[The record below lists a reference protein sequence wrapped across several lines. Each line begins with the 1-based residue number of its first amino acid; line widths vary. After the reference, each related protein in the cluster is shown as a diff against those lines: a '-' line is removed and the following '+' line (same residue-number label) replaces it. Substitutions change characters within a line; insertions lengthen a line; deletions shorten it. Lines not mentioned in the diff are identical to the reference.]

1 MAKRKI
7 ASFESHTQTGYTDA
21 TAKHTFFKNS
31 ELKARAFSHIYY
43 AYLIQE
49 AEPEYYDTGETYRE
63 CLLNAAL
70 TCKEF
75 LDVALDT
82 LWEELDSFVPLLKV
96 LPALQ
101 VEGNAYVCANAYV
114 FLCDLILLL
123 GT

>member
-21 TAKHTFFKNS
+21 TAKHSFFKNS

-43 AYLIQE
+43 A
-49 AEPEYYDTGETYRE
+49 EPRPCRTQTYRE
-63 CLLNAAL
+63 CLLNVAL
-70 TCKEF
+70 TCKDL

-82 LWEELDSFVPLLKV
+82 LCEELDSFVPLLKV

-101 VEGNAYVCANAYV
+101 DASEDGDTYVCANAHV

-123 GT
+123 GS